1 MADKNNNFIKV
12 NKYRV
17 KPDNKISLKDYDTD
31 YEGDDLTKELGIELL
46 EQTKEKMSIIQDEL
60 YAYNKYSVLIVFQ
73 AMDAAG
79 KDSAVKHVL
88 SGLNPA
94 GVKVFSFKAPNAN
107 ELERNY
113 LWRHTI
119 VLPQRGEIGIFNRS
133 HYENVLVTKVHP
145 EFLLKENLPD
155 INSIDDVND
164 KFWEKRYRQIRDFE
178 KILYENGTLILKF
191 FLHLSSKEQKKRF
204 IERVENPRKN
214 WKFSPADIEER
225 KFWKDY
231 QRAYEDALSNTSTDY
246 APWFVI
252 PADTKWFTRLAISTV
267 IINYMD
273 MLKMSYPKVPEET
286 MEKLNKLRQQM
297 EKEKAEKNN

>member
-1 MADKNNNFIKV
+1 VTDKNNYFIKISKYKV
-12 NKYRV
+12 N
-17 KPDNKISLKDYDTD
+17 PDTNVSLKDFETD
-31 YEGDDLTKELGIELL
+31 YDGKNLNKDLAAEYL
-46 EQTKEKMSIIQDEL
+46 EETKEKMAIIQDEL

-94 GVKVFSFKAPNAN
+94 GVKVHSFKAPSAN

-113 LWRHTI
+113 FWRHSI

-145 EFLLKENLPD
+145 EFLLKENLHD
-155 INSIDDVND
+155 IKSLDDVTD
-164 KFWEKRYRQIRDFE
+164 KFWEKRYRQINDYER
-178 KILYENGTLILKF
+178 ILFENGTLILKF

-204 IERVENPRKN
+204 EERIENPKKN

-231 QRAYEDALSNTSTDY
+231 QKAYEDALSKTSTEY
-246 APWFVI
+246 APWFIV
-252 PADTKWFTRLAISTV
+252 PADTKWFTRLAISTI

-273 MLKMSYPKVPEET
+273 MLKMSYPKVSEEILK
-286 MEKLNKLRQQM
+286 KLNELKKQL
-297 EKEKAEKNN
+297 